1 MPTIGSDGMYDK
13 CGRKYIVIDQVE
25 IKVPWRYNRI
35 MGVSRTGLK
44 TIHELQ
50 RGDTIKS
57 FEYTSKLWKGDIH
70 YVLKSIDTTE

>member
-13 CGRKYIVIDQVE
+13 GGRKYIVIDNIE

-35 MGVSRTGLK
+35 MGVTRKGLK
-44 TIHELQ
+44 TIYEL
-50 RGDTIKS
+50 RKGDTIKS
-57 FEYTSKLWKGDIH
+57 FEYSTKLWEGDIH